1 MRKTKKLVICLC
13 VSVLMTILCAAAL
26 MTELALP
33 AEALTSSDVV
43 YYGNYPQSGNP
54 TGFTDE
60 PILWRVLEVSGDK
73 TALML
78 SERILDAMSFNA
90 YGNNTDPVYSWWSES
105 QIRKFLNG
113 KEYVG
118 SVSADVTGITVK
130 NPKIYSF
137 YKKAFSAGE
146 GSGIIKANVDNL
158 STMSGTPGPNTTD
171 KIFLLSIADAFNSAY
186 GFKDDI
192 QADPSR
198 KAEHTDYGALQGVTS
213 LTEGDKKYGSWWLR
227 SPSASGTVL
236 YLTSYGAVNPNPTNV
251 MSTGL
256 RSAFRLNLQSLL
268 FTSPADG
275 GKKAGVTTELQGQVY
290 KTYTHEPSSRDFT
303 EHKLT
308 LATDTYKLDSA
319 EYSGTISAGTNINI
333 TYSGASTGV
342 GYHLAAVVTSGDRA
356 LYYGQI
362 KSLETEAD
370 AAGTATFVIPEY
382 NEGEE
387 VYVFVEGR
395 NNNGDGKTDFA
406 SKPQCISGNGREIAA
421 LPNVEEP
428 RPGTEEMKVNPSA
441 LTIFVG
447 YDKLLSVT
455 FAPDG
460 AKEEVTWSSSD
471 PTVAAVDSTTGIVSA
486 LKVGS
491 ATITATA
498 KTSNKTAE
506 CKVTVTT
513 ASQGQSHSG
522 GGGSSGCNAGIPG
535 IVTLLTL
542 GSLIYIR
549 SRNGK

>member
-1 MRKTKKLVICLC
+1 MKKTKKLVICLC
-13 VSVLMTILCAAAL
+13 VSTLMTILCAAAL

-73 TALML
+73 TAFML
-78 SERILDAMSFNA
+78 SEKILDGGVSFSPD
-90 YGNNTDPVYSWWSES
+90 NTQEWSSWWSES

-113 KEYVG
+113 KEYVE
-118 SVSADVTGITVK
+118 SVSADVTKITVR
-130 NPKIYSF
+130 NPKTYSF
-137 YKKAFSAGE
+137 YEKAFSAGE
-146 GSGIIKANVDNL
+146 GSGIISADVDNSSVYAY
-158 STMSGTPGPNTTD
+158 STVTPGPKTTD
-171 KIFLLSIADAFNSAY
+171 KIFLLSYAEASNIAY
-186 GFKDDI
+186 GFTDSNM
-192 QADPSR
+192 ADPSR
-198 KAEHTDYGALQGVTS
+198 SAEFTDYAMAQGIYTNVK
-213 LTEGDKKYGSWWLR
+213 DNKKYAYWWLR
-227 SPSASGTVL
+227 SPGDHVYLASYVNGDGNLIYNYV
-236 YLTSYGAVNPNPTNV
+236 YYGAV
-251 MSTGL
+251 GL
-256 RSAFRLNLQSLL
+256 RPAFHLNLESLL
-268 FTSPADG
+268 FTSPAAG
-275 GKKAGVTTELQGQVY
+275 GKTGGAATQLLEQ
-290 KTYTHEPSSRDFT
+290 TYTSDDLGRE

-308 LATDTYKLDSA
+308 LATSTYKLDSA

-333 TYSGASTGV
+333 TYSGASTGT
-342 GYHLAAVVTSGDRA
+342 GYHLAAIVTSGDRA

-370 AAGTATFVIPEY
+370 ASGTANFVIPEY
-382 NEGEE
+382 HEGEE

-395 NNNGDGKTDFA
+395 NNNSDYKTDFA
-406 SKPQCISGNGREIAA
+406 SKPICISGNGREIGA

-428 RPGTEEMKVNPSA
+428 RPRTEEMKVNPPA

-471 PTVAAVDSTTGIVSA
+471 PTVAAVDSATGIVSA

-491 ATITATA
+491 ATITAMA
-498 KTSNKTAE
+498 KTSNETAD
-506 CKVTVTT
+506 CAVTVTT
-513 ASQGQSHSG
+513 ASQCQPQS
-522 GGGSSGCNAGIPG
+522 GGGSSGCNAGIPAV
-535 IVTLLTL
+535 VTLLTL

-549 SRNGK
+549 SRKGK